1 MLDPFADW
9 TAFLASRPSSRPGSR
24 SHSRPTSRPGSRFG
38 SRPLSPVKAESQ
50 WMVVRSRP
58 ATPTSLVISD
68 YLQQGLVPELDP
80 ISFSLSAP
88 LFDVPFTPPEDISPI
103 LTLTLETLVKPQLD
117 VFFVRIF
124 PMMPVFPPSY
134 TFSRLSDPHAIR
146 CPDFVAMILSMSAL
160 SLIHPL
166 MSHEMVEKVAR
177 AKKAK
182 VLLDE
187 ACRLM
192 ARWDHGS
199 KVTLEAI
206 MANYLM
212 FGTLFELGHTGP
224 ARLRL
229 KEAVHL
235 GAEMCLDRV
244 ESYQGLELYERKRRL
259 RMYWVL
265 AVTERYVSP
274 EWARL
279 TCRAYALQ
287 RSGGVV
293 FNGSI
298 KRITHIDLDPPSISL
313 HYLTQIFSYLD
324 QDIITCWNNQ
334 CPRASNQTC
343 HHLTRDRVILILS
356 ALNGSAPEVF
366 GEGSENDFKQLT
378 DSQRADLFIT
388 WQWVKNR
395 IWRLAAIHGLTSED
409 DAPELGVGYV
419 VSAAM
424 TTVAICRRLPLSA
437 MESHGTGFVS
447 PL

>member
-1 MLDPFADW
+1 MTHVFTDRRIRRDESARYHPYRASTVDQDATPSFSSIVEDIEYMGTGQPVEVDEAETWDESMLDPFADW

-24 SHSRPTSRPGSRFG
+24 PSSRPTSCPPSRAGSRQV
-38 SRPLSPVKAESQ
+38 SPMTKSESQ
-50 WMVVRSRP
+50 WMIVRSRP
-58 ATPTSLVISD
+58 PTPPSLALSD
-68 YLQQGLVPELDP
+68 YVQQGL
-80 ISFSLSAP
+80 ISTLEPTPLGLSVP
-88 LFDVPFTPPEDISPI
+88 LFNVPFTPPEDISPI

-134 TFSRLSDPHAIR
+134 TFSKLSDPNAIR
-146 CPDFVAMILSMSAL
+146 CPDFVAMILSMCAL

-199 KVTLEAI
+199 NVTLEAV
-206 MANYLM
+206 MAKYLM

-244 ESYQGLELYERKRRL
+244 ESYQGLEPLERKRRL

-265 AVTERYVSP
+265 AVTER
-274 EWARL
+274 
-279 TCRAYALQ
+279 
-287 RSGGVV
+287 
-293 FNGSI
+293 
-298 KRITHIDLDPPSISL
+298 
-313 HYLTQIFSYLD
+313 
-324 QDIITCWNNQ
+324 
-334 CPRASNQTC
+334 
-343 HHLTRDRVILILS
+343 
-356 ALNGSAPEVF
+356 
-366 GEGSENDFKQLT
+366 
-378 DSQRADLFIT
+378 
-388 WQWVKNR
+388 
-395 IWRLAAIHGLTSED
+395 
-409 DAPELGVGYV
+409 
-419 VSAAM
+419 
-424 TTVAICRRLPLSA
+424 
-437 MESHGTGFVS
+437 
-447 PL
+447 

>member
-1 MLDPFADW
+1 MLTDRRDRRDESARYHPYRASTADQNATPTILEKLEDLEHIGLSQPLEVDQVETWDETMLDPFADW

-24 SHSRPTSRPGSRFG
+24 PSSRPTSRPPSRSGSRQV
-38 SRPLSPVKAESQ
+38 SPMTKSESQ
-50 WMVVRSRP
+50 WMIVRSRP
-58 ATPTSLVISD
+58 PTPPSLALSD
-68 YLQQGLVPELDP
+68 YVQQGL
-80 ISFSLSAP
+80 ISTLEHTPLGLSVP
-88 LFDVPFTPPEDISPI
+88 LFNVPFTPPEDISPI

-134 TFSRLSDPHAIR
+134 TFSKLSDPNAIR
-146 CPDFVAMILSMSAL
+146 CPDFVAMILSMCAL

-199 KVTLEAI
+199 NVTLEAV
-206 MANYLM
+206 MAKYLM

-244 ESYQGLELYERKRRL
+244 ESYQGLEPLERKRRL

-265 AVTERYVSP
+265 AVTER
-274 EWARL
+274 
-279 TCRAYALQ
+279 
-287 RSGGVV
+287 
-293 FNGSI
+293 
-298 KRITHIDLDPPSISL
+298 
-313 HYLTQIFSYLD
+313 
-324 QDIITCWNNQ
+324 
-334 CPRASNQTC
+334 
-343 HHLTRDRVILILS
+343 
-356 ALNGSAPEVF
+356 
-366 GEGSENDFKQLT
+366 
-378 DSQRADLFIT
+378 
-388 WQWVKNR
+388 
-395 IWRLAAIHGLTSED
+395 
-409 DAPELGVGYV
+409 
-419 VSAAM
+419 
-424 TTVAICRRLPLSA
+424 
-437 MESHGTGFVS
+437 
-447 PL
+447 